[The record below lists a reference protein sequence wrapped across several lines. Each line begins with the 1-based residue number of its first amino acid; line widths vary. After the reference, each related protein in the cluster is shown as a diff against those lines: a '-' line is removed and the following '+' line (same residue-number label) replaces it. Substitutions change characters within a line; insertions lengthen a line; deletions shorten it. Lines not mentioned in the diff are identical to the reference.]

1 MPPRMPSTDKMKLQ
15 RLLACIPD
23 LGEIHDALQEFVGRT
38 QNEADETITEQDW
51 IAARDK
57 CNALAVL
64 TGRPRY

>member
-23 LGEIHDALQEFVGRT
+23 LGEIQNALREFLGRT

-51 IAARDK
+51 LAARDK

-64 TGRPRY
+64 TGLPRF